1 MNKELDPM
9 MFNLFEFRPRK
20 GDLKRMEIIQAT
32 IDCLSTMGIDNTTY
46 DAIAKKVGTSR
57 AHIAYYF
64 SDKEQIYLAAI
75 KYILAAYQ
83 QTVID
88 NLSEAKSGRDMLER
102 YIESVFIWAQKY
114 PDQLSVMLLLYY
126 LCSYRD
132 EMIELNHQIR
142 KGGYERLYYILTTK
156 LNKRYSEKKA
166 TTLARAILSLITGS
180 IIDSVATKGTTL
192 EDARERTIQTVRML
206 ID

>member
-32 IDCLSTMGIDNTTY
+32 IECLSSIGIDNTTY
-46 DAIAKKVGTSR
+46 DSIAKKVGTSR

-75 KYILAAYQ
+75 KYILASYQ

-88 NLSEAKSGRDMLER
+88 NLSDAKSGPDMLTR
-102 YIESVFIWAQKY
+102 YVESVFIWAEKN
-114 PDQLSVMLLLYY
+114 PDQLSVMLLLHY

-132 EMIELNHQIR
+132 EMVELSHQII
-142 KGGYERLYYILTTK
+142 KGGLERLYYIITTK
-156 LNKRYSEKKA
+156 ITTNYSEQQA
-166 TTLARAILSLITGS
+166 SLIAKTILNLIRGALVGAVGGKNIS
-180 IIDSVATKGTTL
+180 I
-192 EDARERTIQTVRML
+192 EDAKINTLQAVSLL
-206 ID
+206 IS